1 LNIKLS
7 RAVLKK
13 RDGDAFDAGRQGA
26 FKWIKP
32 AGVDYQT

>member
-26 FKWIKP
+26 FK
-32 AGVDYQT
+32 